1 MNTGELLGQTK
12 LSQFKPVFT
21 PSDLTTAFK
30 TSVNKDTDQLGD
42 AFAALNCTQQPET
55 KVIIEKEQLSA
66 EWKAYNSAALVFAQ
80 EQQRHRTS
88 PETVPMDQ
96 D

>member
-1 MNTGELLGQTK
+1 MNTEGP
-12 LSQFKPVFT
+12 LSQTNLPQFEQLFT
-21 PSDLTTAFK
+21 QAELNTAFK
-30 TSVNKDTDQLGD
+30 ASANKDTDQLGD
-42 AFAALNCTQQPET
+42 AFAGLNCTQQPKS
-55 KVIIEKEQLSA
+55 KVIIGKEQLSVK
-66 EWKAYNSAALVFAQ
+66 WKICSSAVLVSAQ